1 MRRLRILGVV
11 AVLFTTQKRR
21 YGEYL
26 YQPLY
31 CSTNSE
37 ANYEKIMYALDE
49 EFELFGLDGRDNW
62 MRGEFDS
69 KWECPIETL
78 RRLLASLAPDGTL
91 YFEVV
96 SFEPG
101 MGYLVAYLYCG
112 GLWEEF

>member
-1 MRRLRILGVV
+1 MANICINR
-11 AVLFTTQKRR
+11 F
-21 YGEYL
+21 
-26 YQPLY
+26 Y

-49 EFELFGLDGRDNW
+49 EFGLYGLDGRDNC

-78 RRLLASLAPDGTL
+78 RRLLASLVPDDAL

-101 MGYLVAYLYCG
+101 LGYLAAYLYCG
-112 GLWEEF
+112 GQWKEF